1 MENNFKPGDRV
12 RMLVS
17 NDNKH
22 YVHGE
27 ITIVTEDTCK
37 VMFDEDWAPNY
48 WYYPKKDLELII
60 GEKNESQT

>member
-12 RMLVS
+12 RMKF
-17 NDNKH
+17 DDEW
-22 YVHGE
+22 VHGE

-48 WYYPKKDLELII
+48 WYYPKKDLELI
-60 GEKNESQT
+60 KSNEI